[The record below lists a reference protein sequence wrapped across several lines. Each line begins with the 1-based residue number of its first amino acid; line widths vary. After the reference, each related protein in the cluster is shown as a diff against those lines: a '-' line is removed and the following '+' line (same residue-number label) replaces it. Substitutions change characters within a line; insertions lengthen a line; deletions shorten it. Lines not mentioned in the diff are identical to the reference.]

1 MLISVPLQ
9 DSAEIIALSNY
20 WQDNE
25 SPGPFCGRKIQI
37 TNTGSGQDNNG
48 LGTVVVATVEDTC
61 PSCDE
66 NHLGKGNLAAGKCL
80 VLITCT
86 DLSQGAFTA
95 LTGGN
100 LDPPGE
106 INISW

>member
-37 TNTGSGQDNNG
+37 TNTG
-48 LGTVVVATVEDTC
+48 
-61 PSCDE
+61 
-66 NHLGKGNLAAGKCL
+66 
-80 VLITCT
+80 
-86 DLSQGAFTA
+86 
-95 LTGGN
+95 GG
-100 LDPPGE
+100 
-106 INISW
+106 